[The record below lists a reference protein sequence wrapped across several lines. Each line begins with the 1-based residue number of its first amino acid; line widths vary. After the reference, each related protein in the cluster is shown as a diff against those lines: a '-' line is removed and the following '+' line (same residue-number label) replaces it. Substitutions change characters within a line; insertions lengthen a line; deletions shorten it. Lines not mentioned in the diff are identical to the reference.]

1 MVDFG
6 PVITV
11 HGSRGVIESR
21 QQVRLDIPHLG
32 RVVIQAV
39 EHILHM
45 GEVHFQEA
53 AFYYLTG
60 VVIPGNADIWPLGE
74 DRLQHQLNQLVH
86 TLIPIPVAKSLKF
99 NIFFDNLPVGIYPI
113 NPIPIHLCVTGRRF
127 PRSRSRSRID

>member
-1 MVDFG
+1 MIDFG
-6 PVITV
+6 PVIAV
-11 HGSRGVIESR
+11 HGSRGIIQSR

-74 DRLQHQLNQLVH
+74 DGLQHQLNQFVH
-86 TLIPIPVAKSLKF
+86 TLISVPLNKSLKF
-99 NIFFDNLPVGIYPI
+99 NIFFDNFPVGIYPI
-113 NPIPIHLCVTGRRF
+113 NPIHLRTTGGC
-127 PRSRSRSRID
+127 PSRIRID